1 MRVAWFVI
9 RWVLKIAWVSLMV
22 LTPLFGFWIASSL
35 AAFENASTWIALL
48 VGLLL
53 FPIVPLGWD
62 AVYVLRQRHKQKSDK
77 LPAAKPILTRLD
89 RWVLRTLL
97 VNGLFLGVTLWR
109 APDTAFRALAV
120 RGDWMLD
127 GYDGSFANGARAV
140 LLGIADKLAHRSSET
155 KDDFGTSDKPPDDL
169 TGDDTAPIH
178 TPSDETNEAAR
189 DPKAWPMKPEAD
201 VIVRDMPVSAQ
212 TSVDAVGKYLADRF
226 PDKRLLAKAL
236 HDYVVLRLTYD
247 DATAA
252 LTGKDRASRPLGK
265 RPPQDAEHVFAA
277 KTGVCEGYARLY
289 AALGKAAGLDVAY
302 VTGYI
307 RDTRRNVRE
316 GAGDAEIQATL
327 EGNAHAWNAVKLDG
341 KWYLVDTTW
350 DDPGDQLDSVYF
362 LTPPQAFR
370 YDHIPDESAWQLTSP
385 FLSTGDFVRQPLMS
399 PRAAA
404 LGLSLVA
411 PMRSQVTVHGS
422 VEVTLANPER
432 AEVMAVARKDGHE
445 TECTVVPGPDKTTHV
460 ACELADGSYEL
471 QMFAKPRTS
480 KANRLE
486 YVGSVLVNSR

>member
-1 MRVAWFVI
+1 MRVAWFVV
-9 RWVLKIAWVSLMV
+9 RWVLKVAWVSLMV

-35 AAFENASTWIALL
+35 AAFQNASTWVALL

-62 AVYVLRQRHKQKSDK
+62 AVYVWRRSRKDK
-77 LPAAKPILTRLD
+77 ADKPILTRLD
-89 RWVLRTLL
+89 RWVLRTLI

-127 GYDGSFANGARAV
+127 GYDGAFASEARSV
-140 LLGIADKLAHRSSET
+140 LLGIADKLAHRSKDT
-155 KDDFGTSDKPPDDL
+155 KDDFGTSDKPPEDV
-169 TGDDTAPIH
+169 TGDDTTPAPV
-178 TPSDETNEAAR
+178 TPTDGDTPAPPR
-189 DPKAWPMKPEAD
+189 DPRAWPMPVEAD
-201 VIVRDMPVSAQ
+201 VLVRDMPVSAQ
-212 TSVDAVGKYLADRF
+212 TSPEAVGAYLAGKIT
-226 PDKRLLAKAL
+226 DKRMLAKAL

-247 DATAA
+247 DATAH
-252 LTGKDRASRPLGK
+252 LEGPDRATQPLGK
-265 RPPQDAEHVFAA
+265 RPPQDAASVFAA

-289 AALGKAAGLDVAY
+289 SALAKAAGLEVAY

-307 RDTRRNVRE
+307 RDTQRNVRE

-327 EGNAHAWNAVKLDG
+327 EGYAHAWNAVKLDG

-350 DDPGDQLDSVYF
+350 DDPDDKPDSTYF

-370 YDHIPDESAWQLTSP
+370 LDHLPDEAAWQLTSP
-385 FLSTGDFVRQPLMS
+385 LLTTGDFVRQPLMS
-399 PRAAA
+399 PRASA

-411 PMRSQVTVHGS
+411 PVRSQVTVHGS
-422 VEVTLANPER
+422 LEVTLANPQG
-432 AEVMAVARKDGHE
+432 ARVLAQVRRDGHDRD
-445 TECTVVPGPDKTTHV
+445 CTVAPGADHTTHV

-471 QMFAKPRTS
+471 QMFAQSRGSTS
-480 KANRLE
+480 SRYE
-486 YVGSVLVNSR
+486 YVGSLLVNSR